1 MSTSLTA
8 ITDVVAATTAVVGLF
23 VVYLAYRGYRRN
35 DSQRMRA
42 LSFGVFCIAVA
53 PYLITAITQTLV
65 AMTDA
70 TAIVLATL
78 SHAVGLAA
86 IYATFDR

>member
-1 MSTSLTA
+1 MSPSLTT

-35 DSQRMRA
+35 DSKRMRA
-42 LSFGVFCIAVA
+42 LSFGIFCIAVA
-53 PYLITAITQTLV
+53 PYLITTLTRTLV
-65 AMTDA
+65 PVTDA

-86 IYATFDR
+86 IYSTFDR